1 MHIYANSPIFTDG
14 QLIHPQT
21 MQALVQHT
29 GYQVHR
35 RLQCSNFDA
44 WGVVRCE
51 LDADALRAGEVH
63 VRDLCVALP
72 SGQLLDT
79 AAGVVIPARRAEQ
92 LTPGGPPVR
101 VWIGLPRERDGVANC
116 ADDPGTGARYVRE
129 ERALSDWT
137 LGQRRIKVPVARPNP
152 QLRFDSEA
160 PQDFDGV
167 PIAELCRDADGRIRC
182 ADDFIPPI
190 LSCAAA
196 PALTR
201 RLDSLLA
208 QGQSRCEELLHHWSL
223 SRGGPAALT
232 ALDVIVKA
240 AHAALS
246 AVVPT
251 LRAMRR
257 HADRLSPFTLYVQ
270 LLQLAGTM
278 TALTGDE
285 TPLDQLPGYDAGDLR
300 RTFVPLC
307 ERVHALL
314 RRSVYDN
321 YICIPFTRVP
331 GDTRTF
337 ALQFDD
343 PRVLLAGEFL
353 LRMHLSDE
361 HGRVILN
368 QDRQIAQLVRQAKLC
383 APDHFEDIDR
393 YSLGGVRL
401 ENASA
406 IPGLPVHSGCGYFRL
421 DRNEKRFQAI
431 LAQRRA
437 ALRVPEG
444 LDLPESSRI
453 HFALIAVITPGQS

>member
-1 MHIYANSPIFTDG
+1 MHTHAHCPVFSDG
-14 QLIHPQT
+14 QLVYPQT
-21 MQALVQHT
+21 LQALAQHA
-29 GYQVHR
+29 GYQIHR
-35 RLQCSNFDA
+35 RLQCSSFDA

-51 LDADALRAGEVH
+51 LDLDALRAGDVV

-79 AAGVVIPARRAEQ
+79 QAGLAIPVRRAES
-92 LTPGGPPVR
+92 LTPGGPPTR
-101 VWIGLPRERDGVANC
+101 VWVGLPREREGLANC
-116 ADDPGTGARYVRE
+116 ADDPAAGARYVRE
-129 ERALSDWT
+129 ERAMSDWAV
-137 LGQRRIKVPVARPNP
+137 GQRRIKVPLARPNV
-152 QLRFDSEA
+152 QLRFDGEA
-160 PQDFDGV
+160 TQDFDGV
-167 PIAELCRDADGRIRC
+167 AIAELYRDADGRIRG

-190 LSCAAA
+190 LACAAA

-208 QGQSRCEELLHHWSL
+208 QGQTRCEELLHHWSL

-232 ALDVIVKA
+232 ALDVIVKT

-246 AVVPT
+246 AVVPV

-257 HADRLSPFTLYVQ
+257 CADRLSPFTLYMQ

-285 TPLDQLPGYDAGDLR
+285 TPLDQLPGYDACDLR

-314 RRSVYDN
+314 RRSIYDN
-321 YICIPFTRVP
+321 YICVPFSRVP
-331 GDTRTF
+331 GDARTF

-368 QDRQIAQLVRQAKLC
+368 QDRHIAQLVRQAKLC

-431 LAQRRA
+431 LTQRRA
-437 ALRVPEG
+437 ALRIPEG
-444 LDLPESSRI
+444 LELPESSRT
-453 HFALIAVITPGQS
+453 HFALIAVLSPGQS